1 MTKAFLETMVLKP
14 QNEKF
19 IIHAFSVSNLK
30 KIKLFNEKK
39 QPILKKRVNRKLS
52 VNDLFT

>member
-19 IIHAFSVSNLK
+19 IIHAFSVNNLK

-52 VNDLFT
+52 VNDLFA

>member
-1 MTKAFLETMVLKP
+1 MTKAFLETIVLKP

-52 VNDLFT
+52 INDLFA

>member
-52 VNDLFT
+52 VNDLFA

>member
-19 IIHAFSVSNLK
+19 IIHAFSVTNLK

>member
-52 VNDLFT
+52 INDLFA